1 MNNINSDETIKY
13 ASEIKPYTFVTPPK
27 PVGWWQITPDV
38 EGNWCTKLAVYK
50 KPEEHH
56 IKNTEDMF
64 GWKWT
69 EATDD

>member
-1 MNNINSDETIKY
+1 MSDNKDHLTINRDMSQYTI
-13 ASEIKPYTFVTPPK
+13 VMPPK

-38 EGNWCTKLAVYK
+38 NGGWSTRFAVYK

-64 GWKWT
+64 GWKWI
-69 EATDD
+69 EVNHD

>member
-1 MNNINSDETIKY
+1 M
-13 ASEIKPYTFVTPPK
+13 SEDIVSFTSGGKEYMFVKPPK
-27 PVGWWQITPDV
+27 VVGWWQITPDV
-38 EGNWCTKLAVYK
+38 DGGWSTKFAVYK

-64 GWKWT
+64 GWKWI